1 MVFRDGLTD
10 TSPVFQTFSSDGIPQ
25 HFLAPGN
32 EMLVTFVT
40 DGTLSRPSFSA
51 DFEGSKSFD
60 SGG

>member
-1 MVFRDGLTD
+1 MVFRDGLTES
-10 TSPVFQTFSSDGIPQ
+10 SPVFQTFSTDGIPQ

-51 DFEGSKSFD
+51 DFEASESNAAG
-60 SGG
+60 